1 MLGALAIGCTAVTG
15 DFSDVVGILYTG
27 PGSPSV
33 EEADTLTLTA
43 VALDVNGDPLPNVP
57 VIWHIIALDTAAIPI
72 SIDSLT
78 GFVTG
83 LFAGTTRVQGNAE
96 GLRTN
101 TIPVTVIAAPDSIAG
116 IEPTTDT
123 VDAGVEESAPLVTVV
138 YDIAPTGDVT
148 PLRGRAVRYAVV
160 SPVAGTPEAAQL
172 AIGVSGQPVGD
183 DPLIALATTS
193 TTGFAYVTARRIGPI
208 QPDSAIIEA
217 VALLS
222 DSTPIPG
229 PPARFVVVFVPN

>member
-1 MLGALAIGCTAVTG
+1 MIRARLPAAPIGR
-15 DFSDVVGILYTG
+15 S
-27 PGSPSV
+27 
-33 EEADTLTLTA
+33 
-43 VALDVNGDPLPNVP
+43 
-57 VIWHIIALDTAAIPI
+57 
-72 SIDSLT
+72 
-78 GFVTG
+78 
-83 LFAGTTRVQGNAE
+83 
-96 GLRTN
+96 
-101 TIPVTVIAAPDSIAG
+101 AAPDSIAG

-123 VDAGVEESAPLVTVV
+123 VDAGVEESASLVAAV
-138 YDIAPTGDVT
+138 YDIAPSGDVT

-160 SPVAGTPEAAQL
+160 SPAAGTPEAAQL
-172 AIGVSGQPVGD
+172 AIGVSGQPIGE